1 MPSPNKPPTSINNI
15 PPQLLFPFLNFQQIS
30 ALARASPIF
39 FRWFKSQSPRNI
51 ARVVLAYRN
60 HLLSTRRLP
69 GIPGPNR
76 VPLSPGNRKFLEHR
90 ANYSR
95 FRGNAFERGVKTVH
109 TKKISFQPQPL
120 DPLIGFTANSRNL
133 FNIGT
138 PSMRKLVPPMTIQF
152 LAPSSMNIN
161 SKTGRVTASAVKV
174 TPNVFKNMKKLSHFG
189 VRNKVLQWSARA
201 KATVAKKIKT

>member
-1 MPSPNKPPTSINNI
+1 MSSPNKPPTSINNI
-15 PPQLLFPFLNFQQIS
+15 PPQLLLPFLNFQQIT
-30 ALARASPIF
+30 ALARVSPNF

-51 ARVVLAYRN
+51 ARLVLAYRN
-60 HLLSTRRLP
+60 HLLSTRKLP

-76 VPLSPGNRKFLEHR
+76 LPLSPGNRKFLEHR

-95 FRGNAFERGVKTVH
+95 FRGNAFERGVQTVH
-109 TKKISFQPQPL
+109 AKRIVHRHQF
-120 DPLIGFTANSRNL
+120 DPLIGFTTNSRSL
-133 FNIGT
+133 FRMAT
-138 PSMRKLVPPMTIQF
+138 PSMRKLVPPMTIEF
-152 LAPSSMNIN
+152 FAPSPMNRN

-174 TPNVFKNMKKLSHFG
+174 TPNVLKNLKKLSHLG